1 MNWNKIYERVPENV
15 LRRLGR
21 GSKILLLSSKD
32 IFSSIYDLNLS
43 IIACNTRVKWVIP
56 GIMRAAKETNSVVG
70 FELARTE
77 CNLEG
82 GYTGFTPFNFFE
94 TVVEFAERE
103 KYYLPF
109 FIHADHTSVR
119 NTSPEEIEY
128 ARKLLKA
135 CYEAGYTSFAI
146 DASHNPLE
154 ENKRITL
161 ELARE
166 LDNEG
171 FGIEVEV
178 GEITSAG
185 EAPKI
190 TEVSEA
196 VDYISFLFDNGLTPD
211 LLAINNGSKHG
222 NYKEGEEIFIDL
234 KRTEEIFSA
243 MKKWR
248 VGIAQHGTTGT
259 PDEIIKKFPFHGIKK
274 VNVGTLWQNIAH
286 SNLPPELFS
295 KMKEWSE
302 NQRKDIK
309 YANKEFKKEIDTI
322 GKEYQE
328 RIAYQSYKE
337 AIKLIKNLCSI
348 GSANAVVERLG

>member
-1 MNWNKIYERVPENV
+1 MNLSKILEKRPENV
-15 LRRLGR
+15 LKRLGKN
-21 GSKILLLSSKD
+21 SKILLLSSKD
-32 IFSSIYDLNLS
+32 IFDSIYHLDLS

-56 GIMRAAKETNSVVG
+56 GIMRASKELDAVVG

-82 GYTGFTPFNFFE
+82 GYTGFTPYTFFE
-94 TVVEFAERE
+94 TIVEFAEQE
-103 KYYLPF
+103 KFYLPF
-109 FIHADHTSVR
+109 FIHADHTAVR
-119 NTSPEEIEY
+119 NNSKEEIEY
-128 ARKLLKA
+128 ARKLLRA

-161 ELARE
+161 ELAYE
-166 LDNEG
+166 LDKEG

-178 GEITSAG
+178 GEIKSG
-185 EAPKI
+185 EEEGKI

-196 VDYISFLFDNGLTPD
+196 LDYISFLTSNGLTPD

-222 NYKEGEEIFIDL
+222 NYKEGEKVFIDL
-234 KRTEEIFSA
+234 QRTKEIFDTL
-243 MKKWR
+243 KKWK

-259 PDEIIKKFPFHGIKK
+259 PDEIIKKFPYHGIKK

-286 SNLPPELFS
+286 SNLPPELS
-295 KMKEWSE
+295 KKMKEWAE
-302 NQRKDIK
+302 ANKKDIK
-309 YANKEFKKEIDTI
+309 YANKEFKKEIDSI

-328 RIAYQSYKE
+328 KIAHESYIE
-337 AIKLIKNLCSI
+337 TIKLIKNLNCA
-348 GSANAVVERLG
+348 GSATAVINRME

>member
-1 MNWNKIYERVPENV
+1 MGLNKILQKRPENV
-15 LRRLGR
+15 IKRLGR
-21 GSKILLLSSKD
+21 ESKVPLLSSKD
-32 IFSSIYDLNLS
+32 IFGSIYDLNLS
-43 IIACNTRVKWVIP
+43 VIACNTRIKWVIP
-56 GIMRAAKETNSVVG
+56 GIMRAAKEMNFVVG

-82 GYTGFTPFNFFE
+82 GYTGFTPFAFAE

-103 KYYLPF
+103 EFYLPF

-119 NTSPEEIEY
+119 NKSPEEMEY

-154 ENKRITL
+154 DNKRITL
-161 ELARE
+161 ELAKD
-166 LDNEG
+166 LDKEG

-178 GEITSAG
+178 GEISSAG
-185 EAPKI
+185 ESPKI

-211 LLAINNGSKHG
+211 LLAINNGAKHG
-222 NYKEGEEIFIDL
+222 NYKEEEEIFIDL
-234 KRTEEIFSA
+234 KRTEEIFFA
-243 MKKWR
+243 LKKWE

-259 PDEIIKKFPFHGIKK
+259 PDEIIRKFPFHGIKK

-286 SNLPPELFS
+286 SNLPPELFK
-295 KMKEWSE
+295 KMKEWAE
-302 NQRKDIK
+302 ANRKDIK
-309 YANKEFKKEIDTI
+309 YANREFKQEIDSI
-322 GKEYQE
+322 EKNYQE
-328 RIAYQSYKE
+328 IIAQHSYIE
-337 AIKLIKNLCSI
+337 AVKLIKILGGT
-348 GSANAVVERLG
+348 GSANAVIEKLG